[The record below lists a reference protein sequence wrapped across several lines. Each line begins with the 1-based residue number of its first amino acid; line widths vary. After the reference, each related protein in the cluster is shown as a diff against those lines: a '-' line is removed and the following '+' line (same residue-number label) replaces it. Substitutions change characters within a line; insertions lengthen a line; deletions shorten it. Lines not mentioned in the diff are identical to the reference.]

1 MSVFFVST
9 ILFVNF
15 ANPRQ
20 IDSSDYV
27 SSFYVAGRL
36 AADGQFDRLYPGPDV
51 KSFHD
56 SPFNDSAHQLLPQ
69 LPERL
74 ATNFMYPPF
83 AAWIFAPLS
92 MLSPNVSLL
101 AWQLI
106 SMGALGLACLL
117 LSRTANVRP
126 RDLFLLGFLF
136 FPVFITVLIGQA
148 GILFGLLPL
157 SLGYWFLSRG
167 SPLAAGVVWA
177 ALALKPTFLPVAG
190 LVSVTYAATGRV
202 RLLLGMLLGLCG
214 WLLMNYFLVPT
225 GMLAAWI
232 RSLRWSDA
240 IFSGE
245 DYQVPVHLVTS
256 IPADLMMRFSP
267 DARGLLKPVLYG
279 LSVSLGLFSVWQCRR
294 ILASRLPEDM
304 GRLAVFAASLA
315 ILPLSSPH
323 LLYYDLVT
331 MFPMG
336 LILLD
341 RRWGQPPLHGLR
353 RLVLLSWVSIGAYF
367 LFFSFV
373 GGFSPSSLIL
383 LLILLTVWV
392 LFLQKAV
399 RVSTMAISPA
409 AAHA

>member
-1 MSVFFVST
+1 M
-9 ILFVNF
+9 
-15 ANPRQ
+15 
-20 IDSSDYV
+20 
-27 SSFYVAGRL
+27 
-36 AADGQFDRLYPGPDV
+36 
-51 KSFHD
+51 
-56 SPFNDSAHQLLPQ
+56 
-69 LPERL
+69 
-74 ATNFMYPPF
+74 
-83 AAWIFAPLS
+83 
-92 MLSPNVSLL
+92 
-101 AWQLI
+101 
-106 SMGALGLACLL
+106 
-117 LSRTANVRP
+117 
-126 RDLFLLGFLF
+126 
-136 FPVFITVLIGQA
+136 
-148 GILFGLLPL
+148 
-157 SLGYWFLSRG
+157 
-167 SPLAAGVVWA
+167 AAGVVWA

-353 RLVLLSWVSIGAYF
+353 RMVLLSWVSIGAYF